1 MVTGASAASAVG
13 QAAAVSALDIGLHMN
28 VTEGA
33 PVCTAS
39 SVPSLL
45 RDVGAAIP
53 VFRGKMGFRAA
64 LAAGHISLAELRA
77 ELDAQVRLFLALH
90 PAHARPSHA
99 DGHQHFHVL
108 PGVCDVV
115 ADVLASHGVRHVRVP
130 ELHPSEDLC
139 AVSAERAAF
148 YRGISEQAAAARRVF
163 EAAGLHSTQAFLGYT
178 TMGADCSVERISSLL
193 RSVGQCGMAEEKEG
207 AHADG
212 GLTSEATPAATSASM
227 TVGGVLRLPSTLPGC
242 RWRTV
247 ELMFHPGLPVP
258 AGTPA
263 AEAGCGQPEGAD
275 EFAMSADRQHE
286 LDVLTDPRLRQ
297 ALQDL
302 GVRVGRWRDTV
313 IACEASTGSVEA

>member
-1 MVTGASAASAVG
+1 
-13 QAAAVSALDIGLHMN
+13 MN

-45 RDVGAAIP
+45 QDPGAAIP

-64 LAAGHISLAELRA
+64 LATGHISLNELRA

-90 PAHARPSHA
+90 PAHAAPSHA

-108 PGVCDVV
+108 PGVCDIV
-115 ADVLASHGVRHVRVP
+115 AEVLASHGVRHVRVP
-130 ELHPSEDLC
+130 ELYPSEDLS

-163 EAAGLHSTQAFLGYT
+163 AAAGLHSTQAFLGYT
-178 TMGADCSVERISSLL
+178 TMGADCSVERISRLL
-193 RSVGQCGMAEEKEG
+193 RSVAQCGMAEESEG
-207 AHADG
+207 AHRQG
-212 GLTSEATPAATSASM
+212 GFRASAVTVTCAATASSVTPEHGPELPATP
-227 TVGGVLRLPSTLPGC
+227 PGC
-242 RWRTV
+242 WRCTV

-258 AGTPA
+258 VGTPA

-275 EFAMSADRQHE
+275 DFAMSADRQHE
-286 LDVLTDPRLRQ
+286 LDVLVDARLRQ
-297 ALQDL
+297 ALQGL
-302 GVRVGRWRDTV
+302 GVRVGRWRDTA
-313 IACEASTGSVEA
+313 IDGEDRTGGAKT